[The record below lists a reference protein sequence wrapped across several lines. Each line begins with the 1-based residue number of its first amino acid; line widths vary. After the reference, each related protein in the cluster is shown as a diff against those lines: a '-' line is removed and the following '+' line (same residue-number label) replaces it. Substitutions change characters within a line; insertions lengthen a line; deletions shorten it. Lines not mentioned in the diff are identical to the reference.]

1 MSETLSLGSKW
12 ASTSPELKKRIYTAV
27 PGVAVLLALIIWGRE
42 FGIFLIEVVLSL
54 AMIDEFARITYNLPD
69 EKEKRYVLL
78 FAAWFV
84 AIGSLLLARTEYE
97 TLIFI
102 FLCLFVYFLFT
113 ARRYLEHTDFTIHFK
128 ELTFS
133 LFGLLYLGFLPTYF
147 LKIHS
152 SNNGIHWTIAFLLV
166 NWASDIGAYF
176 AGRHYGKTKL
186 YELISPKK
194 TREGAVGGLASGLLV
209 VILYK
214 LIFFSAM
221 GWGAVIS
228 VSLFV
233 GVASQVG
240 DFCESFFKR
249 AFDKKDSGSILP
261 GHGGFLDRFDGVV
274 FSLPIMYAC
283 TRIFS

>member
-1 MSETLSLGSKW
+1 MS
-12 ASTSPELKKRIYTAV
+12 PDLKKRIYTAI

-42 FGIFLIEVVLSL
+42 LGIFLIEVVLSL
-54 AMIDEFARITYNLPD
+54 AMINEFARIIFNLPD
-69 EKEKRYVLL
+69 EKEKRY
-78 FAAWFV
+78 
-84 AIGSLLLARTEYE
+84 ILLLCRLVCGDWQSFACSYRIRNFDFYFS
-97 TLIFI
+97 L
-102 FLCLFVYFLFT
+102 LFVYFLIT
-113 ARRYLEHTDFTIHFK
+113 ARRYIEHSDFTTHFK
-128 ELTFS
+128 ELMFS
-133 LFGLLYLGFLPTYF
+133 LFGLIYLAFLPTYF

-152 SNNGIHWTIAFLLV
+152 SNNGVHWTIVFLLL
-166 NWASDIGAYF
+166 NWATDIGAYF
-176 AGRHYGKTKL
+176 AGKRYGKTKL

-194 TREGAVGGLASGLLV
+194 TREGAIGGLASGLLV
-209 VILYK
+209 VLLYK

-233 GVASQVG
+233 GIASQIG